1 MTTDIN
7 KAMKQVEKKR
17 NIYTTTIDKAIMK
30 LYKKVGEEYSKK
42 IAANPNIDNET
53 LKQHEEYFKKE
64 YEKVA
69 KSLES
74 TLKSK
79 MKRMINDTV
88 KAQENNINDLC
99 KKYKLDFGTTFQDK
113 FSKVNE
119 DALRMLVSGKVYKD
133 KVSLSGRI
141 WNNKKKVDEH
151 IAFLLAQ
158 KKHPMDIAREL
169 EQYINP
175 AARKYTNAEGYKYT
189 GRQVEYNSLR
199 LARTYINHAYQEA
212 ARDTSEANPFIKKLI
227 WKSSHHKN
235 MCGLCGSRDGKEY
248 DPKDMP
254 LDHPNG
260 FCSFTY
266 KTDSLEDTATQLKA
280 WMNGESNK
288 DLDKWYKNNFGKNP
302 SSIKNTRIPKPKKE
316 DVFKVNRD
324 YETSLGKKIPKADF
338 DAIMDLVDNSKNKNA
353 QKLWDKLYSRVNVAD
368 SYSYRGAYA
377 DYYMNVYF
385 NINDVR
391 RGKSFKK
398 PYNTIFHEF
407 GHAIDR
413 MCSISGF
420 FSAKYKDNL
429 FTKTIKKE
437 VDNIVKAKQDELK
450 ERYLDIKNIDKDVYK
465 SLTNKAAAYKEVEKY
480 FRKNLEMIELGDFSD
495 MLEGATVGKIQC
507 GIGHGKNYW
516 KQRKEDGL
524 ATEAF
529 AEMLRANFAGEESL
543 KVIQKYLPESYKVFE
558 EILEELAENG

>member
-1 MTTDIN
+1 MATDIN
-7 KAMKQVEKKR
+7 KAMKQVERKR
-17 NIYTTTIDKAIMK
+17 NLYTKTIDKAIMQ

-42 IAANPNIDNET
+42 IAANPNIDNNT
-53 LKQHEEYFKKE
+53 LKEHEEYFKKE

-79 MKRMINDTV
+79 MKRMVNDTV
-88 KAQENNINDLC
+88 KAQEDNINDLC

-169 EQYINP
+169 EQYVNP

-189 GRQVEYNSLR
+189 GRQVEYNALR

-266 KTDSLEDTATQLKA
+266 KTDSLEDTAEQLKK

-302 SSIKNTRIPKPKKE
+302 SSIKQAAKP
-316 DVFKVNRD
+316 
-324 YETSLGKKIPKADF
+324 
-338 DAIMDLVDNSKNKNA
+338 
-353 QKLWDKLYSRVNVAD
+353 
-368 SYSYRGAYA
+368 
-377 DYYMNVYF
+377 
-385 NINDVR
+385 
-391 RGKSFKK
+391 
-398 PYNTIFHEF
+398 
-407 GHAIDR
+407 
-413 MCSISGF
+413 
-420 FSAKYKDNL
+420 
-429 FTKTIKKE
+429 KKE
-437 VDNIVKAKQDELK
+437 VDNDADIIANNPVLK
-450 ERYLDIKNIDKDVYK
+450 EMVDI
-465 SLTNKAAAYKEVEKY
+465 
-480 FRKNLEMIELGDFSD
+480 
-495 MLEGATVGKIQC
+495 
-507 GIGHGKNYW
+507 
-516 KQRKEDGL
+516 
-524 ATEAF
+524 
-529 AEMLRANFAGEESL
+529 L
-543 KVIQKYLPESYKVFE
+543 KSYKVEYRKVKKHSNPLSVSDIINALGGGDMTKGSCASLGLAYIGQRAGLNVLDFRGGESLGYFARRGNLKKIMSFSNGATIE
-558 EILEELAENG
+558 ETGKTSITVGNNLLKKVEEGKEYYLEIGKHAAIVRREEGKLQYLELQSSKKNGWIDFNGNPRYTLKNRFGCSSSSKKVYGYALESRGSITDVDKLKDSEELRVLLGYINTAEDEQKKGSAGYEK

>member
-1 MTTDIN
+1 MATDIN
-7 KAMKQVEKKR
+7 KAMKQVERKR
-17 NIYTTTIDKAIMK
+17 NLYTKTIDKAIMQ

-42 IAANPNIDNET
+42 IAANPNIDNNT
-53 LKQHEEYFKKE
+53 LKEHEEYFKKE

-79 MKRMINDTV
+79 MKRMVNDTV
-88 KAQENNINDLC
+88 KAQEDNINDLC

-169 EQYINP
+169 EQYVNP

-189 GRQVEYNSLR
+189 GRQVEYNALR

-212 ARDTSEANPFIKKLI
+212 ARDTSEANPFIKKLV

-235 MCGLCGSRDGKEY
+235 MCGLCASRDGKEY

-302 SSIKNTRIPKPKKE
+302 SSIKNVAKPKKE

-516 KQRKEDGL
+516 NQRKEDGL

-543 KVIQKYLPESYKVFE
+543 KIIQKYLPESYKVFE

>member
-7 KAMKQVEKKR
+7 KAMKQVERKR
-17 NIYTTTIDKAIMK
+17 NLYTTTIDKAIMK

-42 IAANPNIDNET
+42 IAANPNVDNNT
-53 LKQHEEYFKKE
+53 LKEHEEYFKKE

-169 EQYINP
+169 EQYVNP

-189 GRQVEYNSLR
+189 GRQVEYNALR

-266 KTDSLEDTATQLKA
+266 KTDSLEDTAEQLKK

-302 SSIKNTRIPKPKKE
+302 SSIKNTKIPKPKKE
-316 DVFKVNRD
+316 IDNDADIIANNKRLKIIVDFLNNDLKVAYNKVKRHEKTLTENEIINALSGGD
-324 YETSLGKKIPKADF
+324 KTVGSCASLGFAYIGQKGGLNVLDFRGGNSQEYFSGAYIIKDIAEFTGVGEIEYAKTSMTAAKKALKKMENGKEYYLAVGKHA
-338 DAIMDLVDNSKNKNA
+338 AIVRKTKDDKLQYLELQSPDNSGWINFDDGIKATLSCRFGCTTKGVGFDRFA
-353 QKLWDKLYSRVNVAD
+353 TVIDVDK
-368 SYSYRGAYA
+368 
-377 DYYMNVYF
+377 M
-385 NINDVR
+385 
-391 RGKSFKK
+391 
-398 PYNTIFHEF
+398 
-407 GHAIDR
+407 
-413 MCSISGF
+413 
-420 FSAKYKDNL
+420 KDL
-429 FTKTIKKE
+429 
-437 VDNIVKAKQDELK
+437 DEL
-450 ERYLDIKNIDKDVYK
+450 RIL
-465 SLTNKAAAYKEVEKY
+465 
-480 FRKNLEMIELGDFSD
+480 LGYINT
-495 MLEGATVGKIQC
+495 A
-507 GIGHGKNYW
+507 
-516 KQRKEDGL
+516 ED
-524 ATEAF
+524 E
-529 AEMLRANFAGEESL
+529 
-543 KVIQKYLPESYKVFE
+543 QKKGRGGYAK
-558 EILEELAENG
+558 

>member
-1 MTTDIN
+1 MATDIN
-7 KAMKQVEKKR
+7 KAMKQVERKR
-17 NIYTTTIDKAIMK
+17 NLYTKTIDKAIMQ

-42 IAANPNIDNET
+42 IAANPNIDNNT
-53 LKQHEEYFKKE
+53 LKEHEEYFKKE

-69 KSLES
+69 KSVES

-88 KAQENNINDLC
+88 KAQEDNINDLC

-169 EQYINP
+169 EQYVNP

-212 ARDTSEANPFIKKLI
+212 ARDTSEANPFIKKLV

-248 DPKDMP
+248 DPKEMP

-288 DLDKWYKNNFGKNP
+288 DLDKWYKSNFGKNP
-302 SSIKNTRIPKPKKE
+302 SSIKNAAKPKKE

-324 YETSLGKKIPKADF
+324 YNSYLGKSIPKADF
-338 DAIMDLVDNSKNKNA
+338 DAIMDLVDSSKNKNA
-353 QKLWDKLYSRVNVAD
+353 AKIWNKLYSKVKIGNINNI
-368 SYSYRGAYA
+368 GTAYA
-377 DYYMNVYF
+377 DYQGYVHF
-385 NINDVR
+385 NIDKTR
-391 RGKSFKK
+391 RGNSFKK

-407 GHAIDR
+407 GHSIDM
-413 MCSISGF
+413 MCSSISLF
-420 FSAKYKDNL
+420 FSADYKDNL
-429 FTKTIKKE
+429 FAKTIKKE
-437 VDNIVKAKQDELK
+437 VDDMIKQAQKKLK
-450 ERYLDIKNIDKDVYK
+450 EEYKDLKGVNNLKYKAYTDKFYARDSVRKEIKKLPPIAIGDI
-465 SLTNKAAAYKEVEKY
+465 
-480 FRKNLEMIELGDFSD
+480 SD
-495 MLEGATVGKIQC
+495 ILEGATMGKIQC
-507 GIGHGKNYW
+507 GVGHGKAYW
-516 KQRKEDGL
+516 KKLKDSL

-529 AEMLRANFAGEESL
+529 AEMFRANFAGEESL
-543 KVIQKYLPESYKVFE
+543 KTIQNYLPESYKVFE
-558 EILEELAENG
+558 EMLEELAKNE

>member
-7 KAMKQVEKKR
+7 KAMKQVERKR
-17 NIYTTTIDKAIMK
+17 NLYTTTIDKAIMK

-42 IAANPNIDNET
+42 IAANPNVDNNT
-53 LKQHEEYFKKE
+53 LKEHEEYFKKE
-64 YEKVA
+64 YEKIA

-79 MKRMINDTV
+79 MKRMVNDTV
-88 KAQENNINDLC
+88 KAQEDNINDLC

-169 EQYINP
+169 EQYVNP

-189 GRQVEYNSLR
+189 GRQVEYNALR

-212 ARDTSEANPFIKKLI
+212 ARDTSEANPFIQKLI

-266 KTDSLEDTATQLKA
+266 KTDSLEDTAEQLKK

-302 SSIKNTRIPKPKKE
+302 SEIKNTKIPKPKKE
-316 DVFKVNRD
+316 VDNDADIIAKNEILKSIVDDLKNNYKVEYRKVKKHNNPLSISNIIKVLGGGD
-324 YETSLGKKIPKADF
+324 MTKGSCASLGLAYIGQRAGLNVLDFRGGKSLDYFCRLSNLKKISSMFEDATIEETAKA
-338 DAIMDLVDNSKNKNA
+338 
-353 QKLWDKLYSRVNVAD
+353 
-368 SYSYRGAYA
+368 
-377 DYYMNVYF
+377 
-385 NINDVR
+385 
-391 RGKSFKK
+391 
-398 PYNTIFHEF
+398 T
-407 GHAIDR
+407 
-413 MCSISGF
+413 
-420 FSAKYKDNL
+420 
-429 FTKTIKKE
+429 
-437 VDNIVKAKQDELK
+437 
-450 ERYLDIKNIDKDVYK
+450 
-465 SLTNKAAAYKEVEKY
+465 
-480 FRKNLEMIELGDFSD
+480 
-495 MLEGATVGKIQC
+495 ATVGNKLLKKVEE
-507 GIGHGKNYW
+507 GKEYYLVVGRHAAIV
-516 KQRKEDGL
+516 RKEEGKLQYLELQSSYQNGWMDFNGNPRYTL
-524 ATEAF
+524 CNRF
-529 AEMLRANFAGEESL
+529 GCSSSSKKVYGMSL
-543 KVIQKYLPESYKVFE
+543 DAHGFMVDVDKVKDS
-558 EILEELAENG
+558 EELRVLLGYINTAEDEQKKGSAGYEK

>member
-7 KAMKQVEKKR
+7 KAMKQVERKR
-17 NIYTTTIDKAIMK
+17 NLYTTTIDKAIMK

-42 IAANPNIDNET
+42 IAANPNINNNT
-53 LKQHEEYFKKE
+53 LKEHEEYFKKE

-79 MKRMINDTV
+79 MKRMVNDTV
-88 KAQENNINDLC
+88 KAQEDNINDLC

-119 DALRMLVSGKVYKD
+119 DVLRMLVSGKVYKD

-169 EQYINP
+169 EQYVNP

-189 GRQVEYNSLR
+189 GRQVEYNALR

-212 ARDTSEANPFIKKLI
+212 ARDTSEANPFIQKLI

-266 KTDSLEDTATQLKA
+266 KTDSLEDTAEQLKK

-302 SSIKNTRIPKPKKE
+302 SSIKNAAKSKKE
-316 DVFKVNRD
+316 IDRDADIIANNKRLKNIVDFLDNDLKVEYNKVKRHNNKLTENEIINVLSGGD
-324 YETSLGKKIPKADF
+324 KTVGSCVSLALSYIGQKGGLNVLDFRGGKSQEYFSYHYIIKDIAEFTGVGEFEYARTYMTAAKKALKRIEKGKEYYLAAGKHA
-338 DAIMDLVDNSKNKNA
+338 AIVRRLENDKLQYLELQSQDNSGWINFDEDIKATLSCRFGCTTKGYGLDLFA
-353 QKLWDKLYSRVNVAD
+353 ILMDVDK
-368 SYSYRGAYA
+368 
-377 DYYMNVYF
+377 M
-385 NINDVR
+385 
-391 RGKSFKK
+391 
-398 PYNTIFHEF
+398 
-407 GHAIDR
+407 
-413 MCSISGF
+413 
-420 FSAKYKDNL
+420 KDL
-429 FTKTIKKE
+429 
-437 VDNIVKAKQDELK
+437 DEL
-450 ERYLDIKNIDKDVYK
+450 RIL
-465 SLTNKAAAYKEVEKY
+465 
-480 FRKNLEMIELGDFSD
+480 LGYINT
-495 MLEGATVGKIQC
+495 A
-507 GIGHGKNYW
+507 
-516 KQRKEDGL
+516 ED
-524 ATEAF
+524 E
-529 AEMLRANFAGEESL
+529 
-543 KVIQKYLPESYKVFE
+543 QKKGRGGYAK
-558 EILEELAENG
+558 

>member
-1 MTTDIN
+1 MATDIN
-7 KAMKQVEKKR
+7 KTMKQVERKR
-17 NIYTTTIDKAIMK
+17 NLYTKTIDKAIMQ

-42 IAANPNIDNET
+42 IAANPNIDNNT
-53 LKQHEEYFKKE
+53 LKEHEEYFKKE

-79 MKRMINDTV
+79 MKRMVNDTV
-88 KAQENNINDLC
+88 KAQEDNINDLC

-169 EQYINP
+169 EQYVNP

-212 ARDTSEANPFIKKLI
+212 ARDTSEANPFIKKLV

-266 KTDSLEDTATQLKA
+266 KTDSLEDTAEQLKK

-302 SSIKNTRIPKPKKE
+302 SSIKQAAKPKKE

-338 DAIMDLVDNSKNKNA
+338 DAIMDLVDNSKNKNTA
-353 QKLWDKLYSRVNVAD
+353 KVWNKLYSKIRVGN
-368 SYSYRGAYA
+368 SHNRGGAYS
-377 DYYMNVYF
+377 DYYGDVYF
-385 NINDVR
+385 NIDDVR
-391 RGKSFKK
+391 KGRSFSK
-398 PYNTIFHEF
+398 PFNTVFHEF
-407 GHAIDR
+407 GHSIDKLNG
-413 MCSISGF
+413 I
-420 FSAKYKDNL
+420 AKYISSKYKENL
-429 FTKTIKKE
+429 FAKTIKKE
-437 VDNIVKAKQDELK
+437 VDNMVKAKQEELK
-450 ERYLDIKNIDKDVYK
+450 KEYANLKDIDKDIYK
-465 SLTNKAAAYKEVEKY
+465 SFTNKAAAYRDITEEL
-480 FRKNLEMIELGDFSD
+480 RENLEMIELGDLSD
-495 MLEGATVGKIQC
+495 ILEGATVGKIQC

>member
-7 KAMKQVEKKR
+7 KAMKQVERKR
-17 NIYTTTIDKAIMK
+17 NLYTTTIDKAIMQ

-42 IAANPNIDNET
+42 IAANPNVDNET

-69 KSLES
+69 KSVES

-88 KAQENNINDLC
+88 KAQEDNINDLC

-169 EQYINP
+169 EQYVNP

-189 GRQVEYNSLR
+189 GRQVEYNALR

-235 MCGLCGSRDGKEY
+235 MCGLCASRDGKEY

-266 KTDSLEDTATQLKA
+266 KTDSLEDTAEQLKK

-302 SSIKNTRIPKPKKE
+302 SSIKNTKIPKPKKE

>member
-1 MTTDIN
+1 MATDIN
-7 KAMKQVEKKR
+7 KAMKQVERKR
-17 NIYTTTIDKAIMK
+17 NLYTKTIDKAIMQ

-42 IAANPNIDNET
+42 IAANPNIDNNT
-53 LKQHEEYFKKE
+53 LKEHEEYFKKE

-69 KSLES
+69 KSVES

-88 KAQENNINDLC
+88 KAQEENINDLC

-169 EQYINP
+169 EQYVNP

-189 GRQVEYNSLR
+189 GRQVEYNALR

-212 ARDTSEANPFIKKLI
+212 ARDTSEANPFIQKLV

-302 SSIKNTRIPKPKKE
+302 SSIKNAAKPKKE
-316 DVFKVNRD
+316 IDND
-324 YETSLGKKIPKADF
+324 ADII
-338 DAIMDLVDNSKNKNA
+338 ANNPIL
-353 QKLWDKLYSRVNVAD
+353 
-368 SYSYRGAYA
+368 
-377 DYYMNVYF
+377 
-385 NINDVR
+385 
-391 RGKSFKK
+391 
-398 PYNTIFHEF
+398 
-407 GHAIDR
+407 
-413 MCSISGF
+413 
-420 FSAKYKDNL
+420 
-429 FTKTIKKE
+429 KE
-437 VDNIVKAKQDELK
+437 LIDELK
-450 ERYLDIKNIDKDVYK
+450 SNKVEYRKVKKHNNPLSIDEIISSLGGGDMTTGSCASVALAYVGQKAGLNVLDFRGGK
-465 SLTNKAAAYKEVEKY
+465 SLDFFSRGSILKKVMSLAKDATITESAKTSATAGNKLLKKVEEGKEYYLEVGRHAAIVRKKEG
-480 FRKNLEMIELGDFSD
+480 NLQYLELQSSYQNGWIDFGKDKRYTLCKRFGCSPKTFGFAKFEM
-495 MLEGATVGKIQC
+495 
-507 GIGHGKNYW
+507 
-516 KQRKEDGL
+516 DGSI
-524 ATEAF
+524 TDVDK
-529 AEMLRANFAGEESL
+529 L
-543 KVIQKYLPESYKVFE
+543 KDS
-558 EILEELAENG
+558 EELRVLLGYINTAEDEQKKGSAGYEK

>member
-7 KAMKQVEKKR
+7 KAMKQVERKR
-17 NIYTTTIDKAIMK
+17 NLYTTTIDKAIMK

-42 IAANPNIDNET
+42 IAANPNIDNNT

-113 FSKVNE
+113 FSKINE

-169 EQYINP
+169 EQYVNP

-189 GRQVEYNSLR
+189 GRQVEYNALR

-266 KTDSLEDTATQLKA
+266 KTDSLEDTAEQLKK

-302 SSIKNTRIPKPKKE
+302 SSIKQATKPKKE
-316 DVFKVNRD
+316 DIFKVNRD
-324 YETSLGKKIPKADF
+324 YNSYLGKSIPKADF

-353 QKLWDKLYSRVNVAD
+353 AKIWNKLYSKIKVGD
-368 SYSYRGAYA
+368 SYNRGGAYS
-377 DYYMNVYF
+377 DYYGDVYF

-391 RGKSFKK
+391 KGRSFSK
-398 PYNTIFHEF
+398 PFNTVFHEF
-407 GHAIDR
+407 GHSIDKLNG
-413 MCSISGF
+413 I
-420 FSAKYKDNL
+420 AKYISSQYKENL
-429 FTKTIKKE
+429 FAKTIKKE
-437 VDNIVKAKQDELK
+437 VDNMVKAKQEELK
-450 ERYLDIKNIDKDVYK
+450 KEYANLKDIDKDIYK
-465 SLTNKAAAYKEVEKY
+465 SFTNKAAAYRDITEE
-480 FRKNLEMIELGDFSD
+480 FRENLEMIELGDISD
-495 MLEGATVGKIQC
+495 ILEGATMGKIQC
-507 GIGHGKNYW
+507 GIGHGKVYW
-516 KQRKEDGL
+516 QKRKEYGL

-529 AEMLRANFAGEESL
+529 AEMFRANFAGEESL

>member
-7 KAMKQVEKKR
+7 KAMKQVERKR
-17 NIYTTTIDKAIMK
+17 NLYTKTIDKAIMQ
-30 LYKKVGEEYSKK
+30 LYKKVGEDYSKK

-88 KAQENNINDLC
+88 KAQEDNINDLC

-169 EQYINP
+169 EQYVNP
-175 AARKYTNAEGYKYT
+175 VARKYTNAEGYKYT

-212 ARDTSEANPFIKKLI
+212 ARDTSEANPFIKKLV

-235 MCGLCGSRDGKEY
+235 MCGLCASRDGKEY

-302 SSIKNTRIPKPKKE
+302 SSIKQAAKPKKE

-324 YETSLGKKIPKADF
+324 YNSYLGKSIPKADF

-543 KVIQKYLPESYKVFE
+543 KIIQKYLPESYKVFE

>member
-7 KAMKQVEKKR
+7 KAMKQVERKR
-17 NIYTTTIDKAIMK
+17 NLYTTTIDKAIMK

-42 IAANPNIDNET
+42 IAANPNVDNET

-88 KAQENNINDLC
+88 KAQEDNINDLC

-151 IAFLLAQ
+151 ISFLLAQ

-169 EQYINP
+169 EQYVNP

-189 GRQVEYNSLR
+189 GRQVEYNALR

-212 ARDTSEANPFIKKLI
+212 ARDTSEANPFIKKLV

-235 MCGLCGSRDGKEY
+235 MCGLCASRDGKEY

-266 KTDSLEDTATQLKA
+266 KTDSLEDTAEQLKN

-302 SSIKNTRIPKPKKE
+302 SSIK
-316 DVFKVNRD
+316 
-324 YETSLGKKIPKADF
+324 KAT
-338 DAIMDLVDNSKNKNA
+338 
-353 QKLWDKLYSRVNVAD
+353 KL
-368 SYSYRGAYA
+368 
-377 DYYMNVYF
+377 
-385 NINDVR
+385 
-391 RGKSFKK
+391 
-398 PYNTIFHEF
+398 
-407 GHAIDR
+407 
-413 MCSISGF
+413 
-420 FSAKYKDNL
+420 
-429 FTKTIKKE
+429 KKE
-437 VDNIVKAKQDELK
+437 VDNDADIIANNKILKSIVDDLK
-450 ERYLDIKNIDKDVYK
+450 NNYKVDYRKVKKHSNSLSISSIINALGGGDMTKGSCASLGLAYIGQRAGLNVLDFRGGK
-465 SLTNKAAAYKEVEKY
+465 SLDY
-480 FRKNLEMIELGDFSD
+480 FCRLSNLEKTFS
-495 MLEGATVGKIQC
+495 MFEGATMEETAKATATVGNKLLKKVEE
-507 GIGHGKNYW
+507 GKEYYLAVGRHAAIV
-516 KQRKEDGL
+516 RKENGKLQYLELQSSYQNGWMDFDGNPRYTL
-524 ATEAF
+524 CNRF
-529 AEMLRANFAGEESL
+529 GCSSSSRKVYGMSL
-543 KVIQKYLPESYKVFE
+543 DAHGFMVDVDKVKDS
-558 EILEELAENG
+558 EELRVLLGYINTAEDEQKKGSAGYEK

>member
-7 KAMKQVEKKR
+7 KAMKQVERKR
-17 NIYTTTIDKAIMK
+17 NLYTTTIDKAIMK

-69 KSLES
+69 KNLES

-88 KAQENNINDLC
+88 KAQEDNINDLC

-169 EQYINP
+169 EQYVNP

-212 ARDTSEANPFIKKLI
+212 ARDTSEANPFIKKLV

-266 KTDSLEDTATQLKA
+266 KTDSLEDTAEQLKK

-302 SSIKNTRIPKPKKE
+302 SSIKNAAKP
-316 DVFKVNRD
+316 
-324 YETSLGKKIPKADF
+324 
-338 DAIMDLVDNSKNKNA
+338 
-353 QKLWDKLYSRVNVAD
+353 
-368 SYSYRGAYA
+368 
-377 DYYMNVYF
+377 
-385 NINDVR
+385 
-391 RGKSFKK
+391 
-398 PYNTIFHEF
+398 
-407 GHAIDR
+407 
-413 MCSISGF
+413 
-420 FSAKYKDNL
+420 
-429 FTKTIKKE
+429 KKE
-437 VDNIVKAKQDELK
+437 VDNDADIIANNKILKSLVTELK
-450 ERYLDIKNIDKDVYK
+450 EVYK
-465 SLTNKAAAYKEVEKY
+465 VDYSKVKKHSNPLSISSIINALGGGDMTKGSCASLGLAYIGQRAGLNVLDFRGGKSLDY
-480 FRKNLEMIELGDFSD
+480 FCRLSNLEKTFS
-495 MLEGATVGKIQC
+495 MFEGATMEETAKATATVGNKLLKKVEE
-507 GIGHGKNYW
+507 GKEYYLAVGRHAAIV
-516 KQRKEDGL
+516 RKEEGKLQYLELQSSYQNGWMDFDGNPRYTL
-524 ATEAF
+524 CNRF
-529 AEMLRANFAGEESL
+529 GCSSSSRKVYGMSL
-543 KVIQKYLPESYKVFE
+543 DAHGFMVDVDKVKDS
-558 EILEELAENG
+558 EELRVLLGYINTAEDEQKKGSAGYEK